1 MPENEIAT
9 ETDLTSPDELQ
20 RIERFIAAYN
30 TIDDWI
36 QRQLGTEQ
44 SFRSAVDLFAK
55 RHPYWHDA
63 ETLRIFAALRNF
75 LIHEKVR
82 PFDYPAVPGEGA
94 TREIESIRDRL
105 VQPKLLGNEFT
116 REVLTLAPD
125 DALRDALNAM
135 VKRGFRRFPI
145 YQNQRC
151 IGLLTERGIARYLAE
166 LTANGRNFDANVP
179 VKNVLERETKR
190 KNYRFAAPNL
200 SVAQVAYWFHE
211 DTFLETVLIAQG
223 GNDRGELIGIVT
235 RGDVAGWSD

>member
-9 ETDLTSPDELQ
+9 ETDLTSPEELQ

-36 QRQLGTEQ
+36 QRQLNTEQ

-63 ETLRIFAALRNF
+63 ETLRVFAALRNF

-94 TREIESIRDRL
+94 VREIEAIRSRL
-105 VQPKLLGNEFT
+105 IAPKLLGDEFA
-116 REVLTLAPD
+116 REVLTLAPN

-145 YQNQRC
+145 YQNQQC
-151 IGLLTERGIARYLAE
+151 TGLLTERGIARYLAE
-166 LTANGRNFDANVP
+166 LTTNGRNFDANVP

-200 SVAQVAYWFHE
+200 PVAQVGFWFHE
-211 DTFLETVLIAQG
+211 DTFLETVLISNG

-235 RGDVAGWSD
+235 RGDVAGWSE

>member
-9 ETDLTSPDELQ
+9 ETDLASPEELQ

-36 QRQLGTEQ
+36 QRQLNTEQ

-63 ETLRIFAALRNF
+63 ETLRVFASLRNF

-94 TREIESIRDRL
+94 TREIENIRDRL
-105 VQPKLLGNEFT
+105 IQPKLLGDEFA

-125 DALRDALNAM
+125 DALREALNEM

-145 YQNQRC
+145 YQNKRC
-151 IGLLTERGIARYLAE
+151 MGLLTERGIARYVAE
-166 LTANGRNFDANVP
+166 LTANGKNFDANVP
-179 VKNVLERETKR
+179 IKNVLERETKR
-190 KNYRFAAPNL
+190 KNYRFAAPHL
-200 SVAQVAYWFHE
+200 AVAQIAYWFHE
-211 DTFLETVLIAQG
+211 DTFLETVLISSG
-223 GNDRGELIGIVT
+223 GNDRGELLGIVT
-235 RGDVAGWSD
+235 RGDVAGWSE

>member
-1 MPENEIAT
+1 MPAT
-9 ETDLTSPDELQ
+9 DPISPAELE

-30 TIDDWI
+30 SIDDWV

-55 RHPYWHDA
+55 RHPWWHDA
-63 ETLRIFAALRNF
+63 DTLRTFASLRNF

-82 PFDYPAVPGEGA
+82 PFDYPAVPAEGA
-94 TREIESIRDRL
+94 VKEIEAIRDRL
-105 VQPKLLGNEFT
+105 IEPKLLRDEFA

-125 DALRDALNAM
+125 DALRDALQAM

-145 YQNQRC
+145 YLNKRC
-151 IGLLTERGIARYLAE
+151 TGLLTERGIARYLAE
-166 LTANGRNFDANVP
+166 LTESGEAFDANVP
-179 VKNVLERETKR
+179 VKLVLARETKR
-190 KNYRFAAPNL
+190 ANYRFAAPQL
-200 SVAQVAYWFHE
+200 SVAQIAFWFHE

-235 RGDVAGWSD
+235 RGDVAGWSE

>member
-1 MPENEIAT
+1 MP
-9 ETDLTSPDELQ
+9 ETDLTAPDELA

-36 QRQLGTEQ
+36 QRQLNTEQ

-63 ETLRIFAALRNF
+63 DTLRTFAALRNF

-94 TREIESIRDRL
+94 VREIENIRDRL
-105 VQPKLLGNEFT
+105 TQPKILGDEFT

-125 DALRDALNAM
+125 AALREALQAM

-166 LTANGRNFDANVP
+166 LTANGKNFDANVA

-190 KNYRFAAPNL
+190 PNYRFAAPHL
-200 SVAQVAYWFHE
+200 AVAQIAYWFHE
-211 DTFLETVLIAQG
+211 DTFLETVLISSG
-223 GNDRGELIGIVT
+223 GNDRGELLGIVT
-235 RGDVAGWSD
+235 RGDVAGWSE

>member
-1 MPENEIAT
+1 MPAT
-9 ETDLTSPDELQ
+9 EPETDLTSPDELQ

-55 RHPYWHDA
+55 RHPYWRDA
-63 ETLRIFAALRNF
+63 ETLRVFAALRNF

-94 TREIESIRDRL
+94 VREIEAIRERL
-105 VQPKLLGNEFT
+105 IQPKIVGDEFA
-116 REVLTLAPD
+116 REVLTLSPD
-125 DALRDALNAM
+125 DALRDALQAM

-151 IGLLTERGIARYLAE
+151 VGLLTERGIARYVAE
-166 LTANGRNFDANVP
+166 LTANGRDFDANVP
-179 VKNVLERETKR
+179 IKNVLERETKR
-190 KNYRFAAPNL
+190 ANYRFAAPQL
-200 SVAQVAYWFHE
+200 AVAQIAYWFHE
-211 DTFLETVLIAQG
+211 DTFLETVLISSG

-235 RGDVAGWSD
+235 RGDVAGWSE

>member
-1 MPENEIAT
+1 MPE
-9 ETDLTSPDELQ
+9 TDKITPDELA

-55 RHPYWHDA
+55 RHPYWRDA
-63 ETLRIFAALRNF
+63 DTLRTFAALRNF

-94 TREIESIRDRL
+94 VREIENIRDRL
-105 VQPKLLGNEFT
+105 IQPKLLGDEFA

-145 YQNQRC
+145 YQNERC
-151 IGLLTERGIARYLAE
+151 TGLLTERGIARYLAE
-166 LTANGRNFDANVP
+166 LTSGGRDFDASVRI
-179 VKNVLERETKR
+179 KNVLERETKR
-190 KNYRFAAPNL
+190 RNYRFAAPNL
-200 SVAQVAYWFHE
+200 AVAQVAFWFHE
-211 DTFLETVLIAQG
+211 DTFLETVLIASG

-235 RGDVAGWSD
+235 RGDVAGWSE

>member
-1 MPENEIAT
+1 MP

-63 ETLRIFAALRNF
+63 ETLRVFAALRNF

-94 TREIESIRDRL
+94 VREIENIRDRL
-105 VQPKLLGNEFT
+105 IQPKLLGDEFT
-116 REVLTLAPD
+116 REVLTLAPN
-125 DALRDALNAM
+125 DALRDALIAM

-145 YQNQRC
+145 YQDARC

-166 LTANGRNFDANVP
+166 LTANGKNFDANVP

-190 KNYRFAAPNL
+190 PNYRFAAPNL
-200 SVAQVAYWFHE
+200 AVAQIAYWFHE
-211 DTFLETVLIAQG
+211 DTFLETVLISSG

-235 RGDVAGWSD
+235 RGDVAGWSE

>member
-1 MPENEIAT
+1 MPET
-9 ETDLTSPDELQ
+9 ELTAPDELA

-36 QRQLGTEQ
+36 QRQLNTEQ

-55 RHPYWHDA
+55 RHPYWRDA
-63 ETLRIFAALRNF
+63 ETLRVFASLRNF

-94 TREIESIRDRL
+94 TREIENIRDRL
-105 VQPKLLGNEFT
+105 ISPRFIGDEFT
-116 REVLTLAPD
+116 REVLTLSPD
-125 DALRDALNAM
+125 DALREALGAM

-145 YQNQRC
+145 YHNKRC
-151 IGLLTERGIARYLAE
+151 SGLLTERGIARYVAE
-166 LTANGRNFDANVP
+166 LTANGRDFDADVP

-190 KNYRFAAPNL
+190 ANYRFAAPQL
-200 SVAQVAYWFHE
+200 AVAQIAYWFHE
-211 DTFLETVLIAQG
+211 DTFLETVLISSG

-235 RGDVAGWSD
+235 RGDVAGWSE

>member
-1 MPENEIAT
+1 MPET
-9 ETDLTSPDELQ
+9 ESALTSPDELQ

-55 RHPYWHDA
+55 RHPSWRDA
-63 ETLRIFAALRNF
+63 ETLRVFAALRNF

-94 TREIESIRDRL
+94 VREIEAIRERL
-105 VQPKLLGNEFT
+105 IAPRLIGDEFA
-116 REVLTLAPD
+116 REVLTLTPD
-125 DALRDALNAM
+125 NALRDALNAM

-145 YQNQRC
+145 YQDARC
-151 IGLLTERGIARYLAE
+151 VGLLTERGIARYVAE
-166 LTANGRNFDANVP
+166 LTANGRNFDANVWI
-179 VKNVLERETKR
+179 KNVLERETKR

-200 SVAQVAYWFHE
+200 AIAQIAYWFHE
-211 DTFLETVLIAQG
+211 DTFLETVLISYG
-223 GNDRGELIGIVT
+223 GNDKGELLGIVT
-235 RGDVAGWSD
+235 RGDVAGWSE

>member
-1 MPENEIAT
+1 MPET
-9 ETDLTSPDELQ
+9 ESELTSPDELA

-55 RHPYWHDA
+55 RYPYWRDA
-63 ETLRIFAALRNF
+63 ESLRVFAALRNF

-94 TREIESIRDRL
+94 VREIEAIRERL
-105 VQPKLLGNEFT
+105 IQPKIAGEEFA
-116 REVLTLAPD
+116 REVLTLAPG
-125 DALRDALNAM
+125 DALREALQAM

-145 YQNQRC
+145 YQDARC
-151 IGLLTERGIARYLAE
+151 VGLLTERGIARYVAE
-166 LTANGRNFDANVP
+166 LTANGRDFDAKVQI
-179 VKNVLERETKR
+179 KNVLERETKR
-190 KNYRFAAPNL
+190 KNYCFAAPNL
-200 SVAQVAYWFHE
+200 AIAQIAYWFHE
-211 DTFLETVLIAQG
+211 DTFLETVLISQG

-235 RGDVAGWSD
+235 RGDVAGWSE